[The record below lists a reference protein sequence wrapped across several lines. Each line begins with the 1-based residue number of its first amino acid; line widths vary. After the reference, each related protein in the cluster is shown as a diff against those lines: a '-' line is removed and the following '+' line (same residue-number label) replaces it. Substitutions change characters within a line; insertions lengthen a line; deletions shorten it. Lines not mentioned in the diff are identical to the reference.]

1 MIGDVRDVLKEFET
15 KEFYFGHPK
24 TDYAGS
30 GEFYSI
36 DELTISEFEE
46 KYGDSIDMDRTTLYL
61 RDITKEMN
69 GEIITLIGDTAKNAL
84 FTILV

>member
-30 GEFYSI
+30 DEFYSI
-36 DELTISEFEE
+36 NELTIPEFEE
-46 KYGDSIDMDRTTLYL
+46 KYGDSIDMDRTTIYL
-61 RDITKEMN
+61 RDMAKEMN
-69 GEIITLIGDTAKNAL
+69 GGIITLIGDTAKNVL